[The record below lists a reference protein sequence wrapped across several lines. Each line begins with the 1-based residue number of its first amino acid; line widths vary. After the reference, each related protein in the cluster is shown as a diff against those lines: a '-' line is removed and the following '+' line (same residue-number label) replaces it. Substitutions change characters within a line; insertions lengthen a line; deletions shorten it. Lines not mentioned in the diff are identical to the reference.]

1 VRKNFTQNF
10 ISSLKLSEN
19 KPYIISDASCIGLYV
34 YVGTEKKV
42 YYWKY
47 LDGQKQQHKHK
58 IGDTSGLTVT
68 QAREMAN
75 DLRGR
80 IARGENINP
89 EKPKVVTLR
98 GILDVYEPIITYEN
112 RCGAKDMKMIR
123 SIFGF
128 LLDKPVD
135 SLTILE
141 LEKWR
146 TERHDNGQGVKRAT
160 INRNI
165 ATLKSV
171 LSWGVRRGIIDK
183 NPLEKLRPLTADD
196 SAVIERYLSP
206 EERRRLLAVLN
217 SRDDY
222 MRPLVLLAL
231 VTGARRSAL
240 FSLKWNDIDFDRK
253 LVTLLPSSAKS
264 RKIQR
269 VPISGAVV
277 KMLVEWRFKNAD
289 AADSDLVF
297 RSPRTG
303 GRFDNVNKAWKSL
316 LKEAE
321 IEGFRFHDCRHN
333 AASQV
338 IDDTKD
344 LNIVRVL
351 LGHSDA
357 RVTQRYAHLLP
368 DKVREAAE
376 TLADSILAPSDETA
390 AAR

>member
-1 VRKNFTQNF
+1 MRKNFTQNF
-10 ISSLKLSEN
+10 ISSLKLSED
-19 KPYIISDASCIGLYV
+19 KPYVVSDASCIGLYV

-47 LDGQKQQHKHK
+47 LDGQKRQHKNK
-58 IGDTSGLTVT
+58 IGDTSGLTVA

-80 IARGENINP
+80 LARGENINS
-89 EKPKVVTLR
+89 EKPKIVTLR
-98 GILDVYEPIITYEN
+98 GILDVYEPIVTSEN
-112 RCGAKDMKMIR
+112 RCGSKDMKMIR
-123 SIFGF
+123 AVFDF
-128 LLDKPVD
+128 LIDKPVD

-146 TERHDNGQGVKRAT
+146 TERHDNGRGVKRAT

-171 LSWGVRRGIIDK
+171 LSWGVKRGIIEK
-183 NPLEKLRPLTADD
+183 NPLEKLRPLPADD
-196 SAVIERYLSP
+196 STVIERYLSRD
-206 EERRRLLAVLN
+206 ELRRLLAVLN
-217 SRDDY
+217 GRDDY

-231 VTGARRSAL
+231 VTGARRAAL
-240 FSLKWNDIDFDRK
+240 FSLKWKDIDFDRK
-253 LVTLLPSSAKS
+253 LVTLQPSSAKS
-264 RKIQR
+264 KKIQR
-269 VPISGAVV
+269 VPISSAVV
-277 KMLVEWRFKNAD
+277 KMLVEWRLKNAD
-289 AADSDLVF
+289 AADDDLIF

-316 LKEAE
+316 MKDAE

-333 AASQV
+333 AASQ
-338 IDDTKD
+338 IINSTKD
-344 LNIVRVL
+344 LNIVRAL

-376 TLADSILAPSDETA
+376 TLSDSILASGDETA
-390 AAR
+390 VS